1 MPSKIYKKNYLQNNG
16 ASNYDTCYDSYD
28 TCSEI
33 SDSNNFDS
41 QLSQFS
47 SWNFTTPTGNAT
59 TNQILNTATTP
70 KRDFDLYWNME
81 THIQSLVDK
90 LICKIAALK
99 SHLLN
104 DVFDLSYVTE
114 LKENNEK

>member
-1 MPSKIYKKNYLQNNG
+1 MLLNGVIDQSYKINTVTKVLNPPPILG
-16 ASNYDTCYDSYD
+16 DEFDS
-28 TCSEI
+28 CSEI

-47 SWNFTTPTGNAT
+47 SSNFTTPTGNAT
-59 TNQILNTATTP
+59 TNQILNTATIP
-70 KRDFDLYWNME
+70 KRDFDLYYNME

-99 SHLLN
+99 SK
-104 DVFDLSYVTE
+104 FTQRYF
-114 LKENNEK
+114 